1 MWKKLVEQNV
11 AKAPIR
17 VVDLDLENDTIS
29 YSSRIRQHQTL
40 TRIDR
45 DTELVRADLV
55 NRFVNEM
62 GYAPEQIELDRPYR
76 VSLSEDTDITITMTV
91 DVVVR
96 GEDGTPFFFAQVKS
110 PVEFETSLEGDPS
123 LFQMA
128 RAEEQATGVAVH
140 HLFYYTVRVR
150 NNEPAGESY
159 LINYRHF
166 RNGLTIFDAVRTK
179 RTMPDQPTGGVTMAR
194 GPRNRGKT
202 LVVCRYRERIYP
214 VFIHL
219 ERII

>member
-17 VVDLDLENDTIS
+17 VVDLDLENDIIS
-29 YSSRIRQHQTL
+29 YSRRIRQHQSL

-76 VSLSEDTDITITMTV
+76 VSLSDDTDITITMTV

-110 PVEFETSLEGDPS
+110 PIEFETSLEGDSS
-123 LFQMA
+123 LFQLA
-128 RAEEQATGVAVH
+128 QAEEQATGVAVH

-166 RNGLTIFDAVRTK
+166 RNGLNIFDAVRT
-179 RTMPDQPTGGVTMAR
+179 RRETPERIPDSVTMAR
-194 GPRNRGKT
+194 SPRSRRKT
-202 LVVCRYRERIYP
+202 LVICRCRGRVYP

-219 ERII
+219 NRII